1 MVISEVDTD
10 EVIERWQFDIQCEK
24 NEQTENKKGAGFVT
38 TMLECFKILSV
49 LPTCIIILIHT
60 EKPYLFRKDS

>member
-38 TMLECFKILSV
+38 AGMFQNSFCNYL
-49 LPTCIIILIHT
+49 TCIIILIHT
-60 EKPYLFRKDS
+60 EKPYLFCKDS

>member
-38 TMLECFKILSV
+38 TILEFFKILSV
-49 LPTCIIILIHT
+49 TTSLA
-60 EKPYLFRKDS
+60 

>member
-49 LPTCIIILIHT
+49 LPHLHNYTDT
-60 EKPYLFRKDS
+60 Y